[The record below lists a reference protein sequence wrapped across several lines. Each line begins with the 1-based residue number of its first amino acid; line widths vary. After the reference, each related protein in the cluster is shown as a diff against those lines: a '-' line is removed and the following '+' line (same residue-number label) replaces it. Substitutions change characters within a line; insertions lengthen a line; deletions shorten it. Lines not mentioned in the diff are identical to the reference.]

1 MVYLSFIFFLFKY
14 IINLSMVCRIK
25 IRRVIMIRFGPSGNS
40 ESFYNEG
47 YKSSLQMPG
56 WLRQRGLGAYEY
68 QCSKGVK
75 IGKEMAVKLGE
86 EASRNDVFLSI
97 HAPYYI
103 NLASQEEDKQENSI
117 RYIIETLEAAKW
129 MSASRIVVHT
139 GSCSKID
146 RQLALDT
153 AIKNLKRAICEA
165 DALGLGHITICPEVL
180 GKVNQLGDLDEI
192 LAMCNIDER
201 LIPTVD
207 FGHLHA
213 RDMGA
218 LNTKSDFERV
228 LDKIENEIG
237 NERMRK
243 IHIHFSRIEYT
254 KGGEKRH
261 WSLDDVQY
269 GPEFHPLAQLMHERA
284 MEPIVICE
292 SRERMAE
299 DAMKLQE
306 IYLAA
311 GEVNI

>member
-1 MVYLSFIFFLFKY
+1 M
-14 IINLSMVCRIK
+14 
-25 IRRVIMIRFGPSGNS
+25 MIRFGPSGNS
-40 ESFYNEG
+40 QSFYDEG

-56 WLRQRGLGAYEY
+56 WLRQKGLSAYEY

-86 EASRNDVFLSI
+86 EALKHDVFLSI

-103 NLASQEEDKQENSI
+103 NLASQEVLKQDNSI
-117 RYIIETLEAAKW
+117 RYITETLGAAKW
-129 MSASRIVVHT
+129 MNASRIVVHT
-139 GSCSKID
+139 GSCSKIN

-165 DALGLGHITICPEVL
+165 DDLGLGHITICPEVL

-192 LAMCNIDER
+192 LKMCSIDER

-207 FGHLHA
+207 FGHIHA
-213 RDMGA
+213 RGMGA
-218 LNTKSDFERV
+218 LNTKSDFQNV
-228 LDKIENEIG
+228 LDRIENEIG

-269 GPEFHPLAQLMHERA
+269 GPEFHPLAQLMYEKA
-284 MEPIVICE
+284 MEPVIICE
-292 SRERMAE
+292 SREKMAE

-306 IYLAA
+306 IYMDTSR
-311 GEVNI
+311 GG